1 MQAEVSTLFGLNMYT
16 NKGIYIGKV
25 NDILLEV
32 NDKKVVGLAVGK
44 LNPDVFDTSSSKG
57 VVIPYRWVTAVGD
70 VVLIRHVKD
79 QFKKPQDMA
88 EEDYEIGEDEEE
100 Q

>member
-1 MQAEVSTLFGLNMYT
+1 MQAEVSTMFGLNVYT
-16 NKGIYIGKV
+16 DRGIYIGKV
-25 NDILLEV
+25 NDVVLEV
-32 NDKKVVGLAVGK
+32 NERKVAGLAVSR
-44 LNPDVFDTSSSKG
+44 LNPEMFDAAKNG

-79 QFKKPQDMA
+79 QFKKEEPAA
-88 EEDYEIGEDEEE
+88 EEYEIPNEEEE

>member
-1 MQAEVSTLFGLNMYT
+1 MQAEVSTMFGLNVYT
-16 NKGIYIGKV
+16 ERGIYIGKV
-25 NDILLEV
+25 NDVVLEV
-32 NDKKVVGLAVGK
+32 NERKVSGLAVSR
-44 LNPDVFDTSSSKG
+44 LNPEMFDTSKTG

-79 QFKKPQDMA
+79 QFKKQ
-88 EEDYEIGEDEEE
+88 EDVPADYNIENEEE

>member
-25 NDILLEV
+25 NDVMLEV

-79 QFKKPQDMA
+79 QFKKPEDMA
-88 EEDYEIGEDEEE
+88 EDYEIGEEEEE

>member
-1 MQAEVSTLFGLNMYT
+1 MQAEVSTMFGLNVYT
-16 NKGIYIGKV
+16 DRGIYIGKV
-25 NDILLEV
+25 NDVVLEV
-32 NDKKVVGLAVGK
+32 KERKVTGLAVSR
-44 LNPDVFDTSSSKG
+44 LNPAMFDSEKNG

-79 QFKKPQDMA
+79 QFKKQEEVP
-88 EEDYEIGEDEEE
+88 EDYNIENEEE

>member
-1 MQAEVSTLFGLNMYT
+1 MQAEVSTMFGLNVYT
-16 NKGIYIGKV
+16 DRGIYIGKI
-25 NDILLEV
+25 NDVVLEV
-32 NDKKVVGLAVGK
+32 SERKVSGLAVSH
-44 LNPDVFDTSSSKG
+44 LNPEMFDTSKAG

-79 QFKKPQDMA
+79 QFKKQEEVP
-88 EEDYEIGEDEEE
+88 EDYNISNEEE

>member
-1 MQAEVSTLFGLNMYT
+1 MQAEVSTMFGLNVYT
-16 NKGIYIGKV
+16 DRGIYIGKV
-25 NDILLEV
+25 NDVVLEV
-32 NDKKVVGLAVGK
+32 NERKVTGLAVSR
-44 LNPDVFDTSSSKG
+44 LNPEMFDTSKTG

-79 QFKKPQDMA
+79 QFKKQEEVP
-88 EEDYEIGEDEEE
+88 EDYNIENEEE

>member
-1 MQAEVSTLFGLNMYT
+1 MQAEVSTMFGLNVYT
-16 NKGIYIGKV
+16 DRGIYIGKV
-25 NDILLEV
+25 NDVVLEV
-32 NDKKVVGLAVGK
+32 SERKVSGLAVSR
-44 LNPDVFDTSSSKG
+44 LNPEMFDTSKTG

-79 QFKKPQDMA
+79 QFKKQ
-88 EEDYEIGEDEEE
+88 EDVPEDFNASSEEE

>member
-1 MQAEVSTLFGLNMYT
+1 MQAEVSILFGLNVYT
-16 NKGIYIGKV
+16 DKGVYIGKV
-25 NDILLEV
+25 NDVVLEV
-32 NDKKVVGLAVGK
+32 NEKKATGLAVTK
-44 LNPDVFDTSSSKG
+44 LNPDMFETSGKGG

-79 QFKKPQDMA
+79 QFKKP
-88 EEDYEIGEDEEE
+88 EEIPEDYDIPDEEE